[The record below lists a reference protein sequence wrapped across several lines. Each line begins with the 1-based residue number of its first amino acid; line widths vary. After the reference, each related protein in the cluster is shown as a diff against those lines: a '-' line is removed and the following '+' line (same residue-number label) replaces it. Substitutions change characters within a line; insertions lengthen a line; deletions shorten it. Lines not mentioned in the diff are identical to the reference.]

1 MTQFYNWDTST
12 HIPVSVPAIDIKAL
26 SDAIRVSKNIL
37 KELGVSDVYQQFQ
50 LANVKCQTGISFHA
64 DDNMISVYNIG
75 AVEDMCGVI
84 VLNKFPGVNK
94 YELSKLLSADRY
106 INDSFCI
113 NCISAT
119 ETSCYIATIV
129 LFPDKFDRD
138 VLVDWF
144 KTCTWKRL
152 EDPIGIVRQ
161 RAMQIMEAKY
171 HMETAEDFGFEER
184 D

>member
-26 SDAIRVSKNIL
+26 ADAIRVSKNIL
-37 KELGVSDVYQQFQ
+37 NELCVSDVYPQYR
-50 LANVKCQTGISFHA
+50 LANVECQTGVSFRE
-64 DDNMISVYNIG
+64 DDNLISVYNVG

-84 VLNKFPGVNK
+84 ILNTFPGVNK

-119 ETSCYIATIV
+119 EHHCHIATIV

-138 VLVDWF
+138 VLNDWF
-144 KTCTWKRL
+144 KSCTWKRL
-152 EDPIGIVRQ
+152 DDAIGIVRQ